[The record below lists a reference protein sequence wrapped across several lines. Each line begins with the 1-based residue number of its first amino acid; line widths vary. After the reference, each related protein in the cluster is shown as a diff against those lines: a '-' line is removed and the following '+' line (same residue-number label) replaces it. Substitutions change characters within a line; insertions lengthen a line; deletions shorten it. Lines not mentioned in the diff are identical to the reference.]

1 MTKLSSKTKGV
12 FYIILAAFGFS
23 LMSMFVKLTGD
34 LPSFQKA
41 FFRNFIA
48 LIFIFIMMLRD
59 KTGFVPAKK
68 NIPDLFGRCFFGTLG
83 MLCNFYAIGK
93 LNLSDANMLNK
104 LSPFFAIIFS
114 VILLKERPSI
124 VQIAGV
130 CVAFAGSICII
141 KPGFDNP
148 EVLAAVAGL
157 LGGAGAGIA
166 YTFVRRLGSGKED
179 SKRIIFWFSAFSCAM
194 CLPFMIAGYKHVSA
208 LQFIYLILAGTFACA
223 LIVWL
228 ITTFLIAPTYESR
241 VSFYVYNNAEK
252 SNHASTI
259 NNSDLQAAESLAT
272 TYSKILESN
281 SVLDAVLKDLGD
293 KSDLSRKDLS
303 KMIEV
308 SVVSDTQLL
317 EVVIKSNSAEFACD
331 VGKSFANV
339 APTEIVRI
347 TKAGGVEVVDR
358 PEVAT
363 EKSSPRTVF
372 DTAIGFLIGVI
383 GISVVLILKM
393 LSDTTIYLPED
404 IENISGVTVLGQIPE
419 IDVTENEHTY
429 WKLTKGGVIRC
440 ENKKDK
446 DDKSKKNDD

>member
-23 LMSMFVKLTGD
+23 LMSMFIKLAGD

-130 CVAFAGSICII
+130 CVAFAGSMCII

-157 LGGAGAGIA
+157 LGGNSLYFRAPPRLKKRGQQADNLLVLCV
-166 YTFVRRLGSGKED
+166 FVR
-179 SKRIIFWFSAFSCAM
+179 A
-194 CLPFMIAGYKHVSA
+194 VSA
-208 LQFIYLILAGTFACA
+208 VYDSGLQAYERYAAYL
-223 LIVWL
+223 
-228 ITTFLIAPTYESR
+228 SR
-241 VSFYVYNNAEK
+241 PRGDFRLRRSDR
-252 SNHASTI
+252 
-259 NNSDLQAAESLAT
+259 NNSGVYLRAGE
-272 TYSKILESN
+272 
-281 SVLDAVLKDLGD
+281 GD
-293 KSDLSRKDLS
+293 FGL
-303 KMIEV
+303 
-308 SVVSDTQLL
+308 
-317 EVVIKSNSAEFACD
+317 
-331 VGKSFANV
+331 
-339 APTEIVRI
+339 
-347 TKAGGVEVVDR
+347 
-358 PEVAT
+358 
-363 EKSSPRTVF
+363 
-372 DTAIGFLIGVI
+372 
-383 GISVVLILKM
+383 
-393 LSDTTIYLPED
+393 
-404 IENISGVTVLGQIPE
+404 
-419 IDVTENEHTY
+419 
-429 WKLTKGGVIRC
+429 
-440 ENKKDK
+440 
-446 DDKSKKNDD
+446 